1 MTWPL
6 ARQLHEAGRGVPP
19 MLWPT
24 PAALPIDSPGRHS
37 PWRPREAG
45 VVVAVASG
53 CRVHDARDMIT

>member
-6 ARQLHEAGRGVPP
+6 ARHVHEAGRGPSDAVV
-19 MLWPT
+19 T